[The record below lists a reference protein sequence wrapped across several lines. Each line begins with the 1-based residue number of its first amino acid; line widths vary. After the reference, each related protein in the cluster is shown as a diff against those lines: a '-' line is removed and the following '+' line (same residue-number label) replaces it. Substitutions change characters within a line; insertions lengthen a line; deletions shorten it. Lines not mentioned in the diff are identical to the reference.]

1 MNKSLLAL
9 VAGAALTATSAAQA
23 DSITFD
29 LSNYVVGSPFQT
41 FGVMAAPAGTVT
53 SVEWNIT
60 YSSGSP
66 VGSISWASELQIEL
80 VAPGFAPN
88 TVTGTGAGADPGG
101 SVVGVGNPGTFVWGT
116 SGAGTWSPSF
126 TPDFDFGWPNTSSSN
141 NSAGSTNALN
151 GLASG
156 GNWTL
161 NILDSYND
169 TAGGVPAQGM
179 LVQGSFITINYDP
192 VPAPGVLALLG
203 LAGVVSSRRRRS

>member
-9 VAGAALTATSAAQA
+9 VAGAALAATSVAQA

-29 LSNYVVGSPFQT
+29 LSNYAVSSPFQT

-53 SVEWNIT
+53 GVEWNIT
-60 YSSGSP
+60 YSSGVP

-80 VAPGFAPN
+80 VAPGFTPN
-88 TVTGTGAGADPGG
+88 TVTGTGFGTPPGG

-116 SGAGTWSPSF
+116 TGAGTWA
-126 TPDFDFGWPNTSSSN
+126 PDFVPDYDFGWPNTATSN
-141 NSAGSTNALN
+141 SSAGSTNALN
-151 GLASG
+151 GLESG

-169 TAGGVPAQGM
+169 TALGVPAQGM
-179 LVQGSFITINYDP
+179 LMEGSFITIHYDP
-192 VPAPGVLALLG
+192 IPAPGALALLG
-203 LAGVVSSRRRRS
+203 LAGVAGSRRRRS